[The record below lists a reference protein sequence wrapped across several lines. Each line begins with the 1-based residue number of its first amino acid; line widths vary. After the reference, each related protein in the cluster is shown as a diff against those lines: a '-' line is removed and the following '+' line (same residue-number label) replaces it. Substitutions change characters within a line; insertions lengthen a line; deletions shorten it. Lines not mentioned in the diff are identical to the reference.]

1 MQKRTYHASKPISPC
16 YDFAYKSSIAR
27 SMESSALTRTP
38 CARQPTP
45 LPPPVSM
52 PPPSHL
58 PLPADAATPTA
69 AGKKRGRK
77 PGSKNVPVIPPS
89 TAATKHPLHA
99 SDFKHQQ
106 REVACNFT

>member
-1 MQKRTYHASKPISPC
+1 
-16 YDFAYKSSIAR
+16 
-27 SMESSALTRTP
+27 
-38 CARQPTP
+38 
-45 LPPPVSM
+45 
-52 PPPSHL
+52 
-58 PLPADAATPTA
+58 TA

-106 REVACNFT
+106 REVACNFTTSAGGSTTSGMSTVTLASSSSGRHRTASTKLALAIQDDLVSQSGKEQKDARANLRSRKTNGRQ